1 MNRNDSATRLT
12 ALQPQNR
19 MCRSLCGATLFPKE
33 YHKEIQA
40 APGVLRGTLMPGISK
55 GSSPSILRRTVWNRS
70 GGGHGKLI
78 RSRRR
83 KGHLGKGQQVHEARV
98 VLPMATVCSSFGDL
112 SDPNDNVGRQDRE
125 TLNNPKY

>member
-19 MCRSLCGATLFPKE
+19 MCRSLWRNAIPKE

-55 GSSPSILRRTVWNRS
+55 WSSPSILRRTVWNRS

-83 KGHLGKGQQVHEARV
+83 KRHLGKGQQVHEARV

-112 SDPNDNVGRQDRE
+112 S
-125 TLNNPKY
+125 